1 MQNTASKEQRMHCTQ
16 AEKSYWSWI

>member
-16 AEKSYWSWI
+16 AENSYWSWI